1 MSKIFTHVSVLPT
14 SVEALTA
21 FHNRA
26 DVLRRLTMP
35 PLILQVL
42 RDARTSLTDG
52 EIEFRL
58 WFGPLPVRWLARH
71 TLGPI
76 PTSFKDIQVKGPL
89 AIWEHEHIF
98 ESVPGGA
105 KLTDRITI
113 EHQKG
118 LPGWLT
124 RLIFDGFPLRLLFV
138 YRHWQT
144 RKALTSHKFN
154 QQQPK
159 PVN

>member
-1 MSKIFTHVSVLPT
+1 MSIFTQVSVLPT
-14 SVEALTA
+14 SVEELTA
-21 FHNRA
+21 FHNRP

-35 PLILQVL
+35 PLVLQVL
-42 RDARTSLTDG
+42 RDARTSLTQG

-58 WFGPLPVRWLARH
+58 WFGPIPVRWFARH
-71 TLGPI
+71 TNGPI

-89 AIWEHEHIF
+89 AIWEHEHLF

-113 EHQKG
+113 EHRKG
-118 LPGWLT
+118 LAGWLT
-124 RLIFDGFPLRLLFV
+124 RLAFDGLPLRMLFT

-144 RKALTSHKFN
+144 RKALASTLV
-154 QQQPK
+154 K
-159 PVN
+159 PRPITQKS